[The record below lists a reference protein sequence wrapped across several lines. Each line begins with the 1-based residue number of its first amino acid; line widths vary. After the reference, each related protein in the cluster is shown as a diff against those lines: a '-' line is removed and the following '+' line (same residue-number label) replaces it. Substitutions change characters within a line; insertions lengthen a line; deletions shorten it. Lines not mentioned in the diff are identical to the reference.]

1 MKRVL
6 FFTHNLNKGGA
17 EKTVRTLSAYIN
29 KYEQDMESYVCV
41 VYDNPEMHSRVD
53 NLIVMEHKSKPS
65 DNKLVKACHV
75 FQQIGEMRE
84 IKKKY
89 GIDVCVSLLPGADI
103 INVLSSTGEQQIV
116 SVRNEESFF
125 TKTIFKKIY
134 VKTSYN
140 KCDKIVALSER
151 VRQDVIHYFN
161 VAPEKVTTIHC
172 AASHEKESRECSK
185 EFLDF
190 IEGKKVFINV
200 GRLDKQKGQA
210 HLIRAFNEVC
220 KKRDDAVLVIL
231 GEGELQEPLQKL
243 IDKLGIGDKAL
254 LLGNQF
260 NPADYMRKS
269 DVFVLSSNVEGMPNV
284 LVEALQCNLPVVS
297 TDCGAAKETLTPHL
311 EPGKNVEE
319 IVVGEYGILVPT
331 CEGKRANLSDVLDVT
346 RDNTREEVIMG
357 EAMLKIIE
365 DDSLRA
371 KYKEKASECVS
382 QFDQDTIMK
391 KWVGVIK

>member
-53 NLIVMEHKSKPS
+53 NLIVMEHKSQS
-65 DNKLVKACHV
+65 GDNKIVKAFHV
-75 FQQIGEMRE
+75 LQQISEMRK

-89 GIDVCVSLLPGADI
+89 KIDVCISLLPGADI
-103 INVLSSTGEQQIV
+103 INVLSGTGEQQIV

-134 VKTSYN
+134 VKTSYS

-151 VRQDVIHYFN
+151 VRQDVIHYFK
-161 VAPEKVTTIHC
+161 VSPDKVTTIHC
-172 AASHEKESRECSK
+172 AASHEKESRECK
-185 EFLDF
+185 REFLEF

-200 GRLDKQKGQA
+200 GRLDQQKGQA
-210 HLIRAFNEVC
+210 HLIRAFGKVC
-220 KKRDDAVLVIL
+220 EERDDVGLVIL
-231 GEGELQEPLQKL
+231 GEGDLQASLQKL
-243 IDKLGIGDKAL
+243 IDKLGLSDKVI

-284 LVEALQCNLPVVS
+284 LVEALQCNIPIIS

-311 EPGKNVEE
+311 EPGKDITD
-319 IVVGEYGILVPT
+319 IVAGEFGMLVPT
-331 CEGKRANLSDVLDVT
+331 CEGKRANLSDVLDVS
-346 RDNTREEVIMG
+346 RNNNKEESIMG
-357 EAMLKIIE
+357 EAMIRMLE
-365 DDSLRA
+365 DDDLRA
-371 KYKEKASECVS
+371 QYKERSSECVS
-382 QFDQDTIMK
+382 QFDQDIIMK
-391 KWVGVIK
+391 KWVEVIK